1 MIKGL
6 ACSFAYFTYT
16 LSQLEAVL
24 SIAFEL
30 LNVRARLGLTFLER
44 LEQFFKFTDGFLRLA
59 LRLGFTCLGRV
70 LQFQATVVQ
79 FFLRLATLLFQ
90 LRQQFFR
97 ISQRLR
103 AGLFQV
109 FEQAAR
115 KLLEQV

>member
-1 MIKGL
+1 MG
-6 ACSFAYFTYT
+6 
-16 LSQLEAVL
+16 QLEAVL
-24 SIAFEL
+24 GIALEL
-30 LNVRARLGLTFLER
+30 LDIRTGLGLTFLEGV
-44 LEQFFKFTDGFLRLA
+44 EQFFKFANDFLRLG

-79 FFLRLATLLFQ
+79 FFLGLATLLFQ
-90 LRQQFFR
+90 LGQQFFR

-103 AGLFQV
+103 AGIFQV

>member
-1 MIKGL
+1 M
-6 ACSFAYFTYT
+6 
-16 LSQLEAVL
+16 
-24 SIAFEL
+24 
-30 LNVRARLGLTFLER
+30 LNISARLGLTFLEGI
-44 LEQFFKFTDGFLRLA
+44 EQFFKFADGFLRLG
-59 LRLGFTCLGRV
+59 LRLGFTGLGCV

-79 FFLRLATLLFQ
+79 FFLSLATLLFQ
-90 LRQQFFR
+90 LGQQFFR

>member
-1 MIKGL
+1 M
-6 ACSFAYFTYT
+6 
-16 LSQLEAVL
+16 
-24 SIAFEL
+24 
-30 LNVRARLGLTFLER
+30 TFLEGI
-44 LEQFFKFTDGFLRLA
+44 EQFFKFANGFLRLG

-79 FFLRLATLLFQ
+79 FFLGLATLLFQ
-90 LRQQFFR
+90 LGQQFFR

-103 AGLFQV
+103 AGIFQV